1 MSDTNT
7 SGVSSHMMSC
17 KKVMRE
23 QYEATFLAPWLQQ
36 LEESET
42 SVTPVGNHDS
52 RV

>member
-1 MSDTNT
+1 MNDTDT
-7 SGVSSHMMSC
+7 IGVSSHMMNC

-36 LEESET
+36 LEGSET
-42 SVTPVGNHDS
+42 SVTLVGNHDS